1 MKAEKTF
8 LPKIEMKKTR
18 TVGKLVMLTPT
29 EKQEWLALAE
39 KAGLD
44 LNTYIRSC
52 VERRKITP
60 PLPPV
65 NYETVYQLGKV
76 GNNLN
81 QQVKAFNTALKT
93 GMKLPGILEN
103 LETVNEIRKLL
114 QEVQS
119 QLLGVETALNH
130 NQPESSNQKP

>member
-1 MKAEKTF
+1 
-8 LPKIEMKKTR
+8 MKKTR

-29 EKQEWLALAE
+29 EKKEWLALAE

-93 GMKLPGILEN
+93 GMELPGILEN
-103 LETVNEIRKLL
+103 LETVNQVRQLL
-114 QEVQS
+114 REVQS
-119 QLLGVETALNH
+119 QLLGVEIAENSPNSTPINMTEMRADASKSRN
-130 NQPESSNQKP
+130 S

>member
-1 MKAEKTF
+1 
-8 LPKIEMKKTR
+8 MKKTR
-18 TVGKLVMLTPT
+18 TVEKLVMLTPT

-44 LNTYIRSC
+44 LNSYIRAC

-60 PLPPV
+60 PLPPI
-65 NYETVYQLGKV
+65 NYQTVYQLGKV

-81 QQVKAFNTALKT
+81 QQVKAFHTALKT
-93 GMKLPGILEN
+93 GMEFPGILEN
-103 LETVNEIRKLL
+103 LETVNQVRKLL

-119 QLLGVETALNH
+119 QLLGVEIAENH

>member
-1 MKAEKTF
+1 
-8 LPKIEMKKTR
+8 MKKTR

-60 PLPPV
+60 PLPRV
-65 NYETVYQLGKV
+65 NYKTVYQLGKV

-81 QQVKAFNTALKT
+81 QQVKAFNTALKI
-93 GMKLPGILEN
+93 GMELPGILEN
-103 LETVNEIRKLL
+103 LETVNQVRKLL
-114 QEVQS
+114 REVQS
-119 QLLGVETALNH
+119 QLLGVEIAENSPNSTPINMTEIRAYASKSRN
-130 NQPESSNQKP
+130 S

>member
-1 MKAEKTF
+1 
-8 LPKIEMKKTR
+8 
-18 TVGKLVMLTPT
+18 MLTPS
-29 EKQEWLALAE
+29 EKKEWLALAE

-44 LNTYIRSC
+44 LNSYIRSC

-60 PLPPV
+60 PLPKV

-93 GMKLPGILEN
+93 GMELPGLLEN
-103 LETVNEIRKLL
+103 LETVNEVRQLL
-114 QEVQS
+114 QEIRRCTIGEGFS
-119 QLLGVETALNH
+119 
-130 NQPESSNQKP
+130 

>member
-1 MKAEKTF
+1 
-8 LPKIEMKKTR
+8 MKKTR

-29 EKQEWLALAE
+29 EKKEWLALAE

-60 PLPPV
+60 PLPRV

-93 GMKLPGILEN
+93 GMELPDILEN
-103 LETVNEIRKLL
+103 LETVNEVRKLL
-114 QEVQS
+114 REVQS
-119 QLLGVETALNH
+119 QLLGVEIAEKLPNSTPINMTEMRVLTSKRRN
-130 NQPESSNQKP
+130 S

>member
-1 MKAEKTF
+1 
-8 LPKIEMKKTR
+8 
-18 TVGKLVMLTPT
+18 MLTPT
-29 EKQEWLALAE
+29 EKKEWQSKAK

-44 LNTYIRSC
+44 LNSYIRSC

-60 PLPPV
+60 ALPSI

-93 GMKLPGILEN
+93 GSDIPGIKES
-103 LETVNEIRKLL
+103 LETVNEVRRLVR
-114 QEVQS
+114 EVQS
-119 QLLGVETALNH
+119 QLLGVGVAENP
-130 NQPESSNQKP
+130 NEPVPFSQEP

>member
-1 MKAEKTF
+1 VKAEKTF

-18 TVGKLVMLTPT
+18 TVGKLIMLTPT

-44 LNTYIRSC
+44 LNSYIRAC

-60 PLPPV
+60 LLPPI
-65 NYETVYQLGKV
+65 NYQTVYQLGKV

-81 QQVKAFNTALKT
+81 QQVKAFHTALKT

>member
-1 MKAEKTF
+1 
-8 LPKIEMKKTR
+8 MKKTR

-44 LNTYIRSC
+44 LNSYIRTC

-60 PLPPV
+60 PLPRV

-93 GMKLPGILEN
+93 GMELPGILEN
-103 LETVNEIRKLL
+103 LETVNEVRKLL
-114 QEVQS
+114 REVQS
-119 QLLGVETALNH
+119 QLLGVEIAKNH
-130 NQPESSNQKP
+130 NQPEPSNQKP

>member
-1 MKAEKTF
+1 
-8 LPKIEMKKTR
+8 MKKTR

-93 GMKLPGILEN
+93 GTDLPRILESM
-103 LETVNEIRKLL
+103 ETVNEVRQLL

-119 QLLGVETALNH
+119 QLLGVETDEHSNK
-130 NQPESSNQKP
+130 PELFKQKP